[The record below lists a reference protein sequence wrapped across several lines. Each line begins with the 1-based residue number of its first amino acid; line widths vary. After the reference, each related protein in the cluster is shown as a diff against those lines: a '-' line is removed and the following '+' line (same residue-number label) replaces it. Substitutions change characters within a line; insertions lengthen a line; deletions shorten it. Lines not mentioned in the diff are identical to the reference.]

1 MKLSTRARYG
11 TRALLDLAIHQDE
24 APIALKDVAQ
34 RQQISVQYLE
44 HLITPLITAGI
55 VRSVRGPKGGVS
67 LAKPP
72 KQIVLSEIFQILEGS
87 IAPVECI
94 DNPKVCPRS
103 ESCVTRDI
111 WDEMKKAM
119 NGVLESTTLENL
131 VERQK
136 IKKPLKEAMYYVIL
150 RSSGTAVA

>member
-24 APIALKDVAQ
+24 APVSLKDVAR
-34 RQQISVQYLE
+34 RQEISVQYLE

-55 VRSVRGPKGGVS
+55 VRSRRGPKGGVS
-67 LAKPP
+67 LARPP
-72 KQIVLSEIFQILEGS
+72 KQVVLSEIFQILEGS
-87 IAPVECI
+87 ISPVECI
-94 DNPKVCPRS
+94 DNPKLCSRS

-111 WDEMKKAM
+111 WNEMKKAM

-136 IKKPLKEAMYYVIL
+136 IKKPAKDVMYYI
-150 RSSGTAVA
+150 

>member
-11 TRALLDLAIHQDE
+11 TRALLDLAIHLDD
-24 APIALKDVAQ
+24 APVSLKDIAR

-55 VRSVRGPKGGVS
+55 VRSMRGPKGGVS

-72 KQIVLSEIFQILEGS
+72 KQILLSEIFQILEGS
-87 IAPVECI
+87 ISPVECI
-94 DNPKVCPRS
+94 DNPKLCSRS

-136 IKKPLKEAMYYVIL
+136 VKMPTKDAMYYI
-150 RSSGTAVA
+150 

>member
-1 MKLSTRARYG
+1 MSPR
-11 TRALLDLAIHQDE
+11 
-24 APIALKDVAQ
+24 

-55 VRSVRGPKGGVS
+55 LRSVRGTKGGVS

-87 IAPVECI
+87 ISPVECV
-94 DNPKVCPRS
+94 DNPKVCSRS

-136 IKKPLKEAMYYVIL
+136 VKMPTKDAMYYI
-150 RSSGTAVA
+150 